1 MRKGKLLCVFF
12 RITDYDDYRHYS
24 DKRSLVWVKTHVN
37 LLDTYAWCRLTEVQ
51 RCHVISLR
59 LLAAKYENRL
69 PLDQHWLKQRLS
81 AKKKIDVDVLAA
93 AGFLEYIQE
102 DTESHASD
110 LGQTASDLVPQSRK
124 RAELSRAE
132 GGVAPQITEGE
143 NDRSTN
149 GFEHIG
155 ASGTFNKY
163 LKKHCGD
170 ED

>member
-1 MRKGKLLCVFF
+1 MRFF

-110 LGQTASDLVPQSRK
+110 LGQTASDLVPQSRE
-124 RAELSRAE
+124 RAEQSRAE
-132 GGVAPQITEGE
+132 GPDLTIPLSEKDNDQNQHENGFAPVGQVTGSILDRYRKNFEGE
-143 NDRSTN
+143 R
-149 GFEHIG
+149 
-155 ASGTFNKY
+155 
-163 LKKHCGD
+163 
-170 ED
+170 